1 MVEHYG
7 FWVILGHVYGLLA
20 EFHSIDSVLDD
31 TIACLYNYK
40 ALLVF
45 GNFGFMYKKS
55 HQSIVTTEK
64 V

>member
-1 MVEHYG
+1 MVECYD

-20 EFHSIDSVLDD
+20 EFPSIDSVLDD

-45 GNFGFMYKKS
+45 GNIGFIYKKS
-55 HQSIVTTEK
+55 HQGIVTTEK